1 MEVVVVWSCVRLA
14 LSLCCDTVKLA
25 FLDKVSVW
33 CWQRGEGRVEP
44 VHNVVQL
51 GLWCGAAVEWESSET
66 RLNSTNTNTHTYPSL
81 VCINGGVDAFGDAA
95 HTREC
100 LLEWLVVCMVLW
112 RPLEQCLEQQAIA
125 RYVLHRPDHEALDGL
140 ACRACAHG
148 LCGCELAKGLVA
160 SL

>member
-1 MEVVVVWSCVRLA
+1 MSYSLACGVVRQ
-14 LSLCCDTVKLA
+14 LSEKA
-25 FLDKVSVW
+25 VSAD
-33 CWQRGEGRVEP
+33 P
-44 VHNVVQL
+44 H
-51 GLWCGAAVEWESSET
+51 
-66 RLNSTNTNTHTYPSL
+66 TNINTLYPSL

-112 RPLEQCLEQQAIA
+112 RPLEQSLEQQAIA

-140 ACRACAHG
+140 PCGACAHG
-148 LCGCELAKGLVA
+148 LCGCELAKGLAA